1 MTVEKFVTALGLTV
15 SVYCINHGSLA
26 LTVRWPDSDRAYT
39 IWVDPVANYYGNTVD
54 YSEVPAADVLLV
66 THGHGDHL
74 DTTLAASALRAGAR
88 CIGSPDVCERFPEAT
103 LLRIGQSVTLTDSIT
118 ATAVPAYNNSPG
130 HTKFHPRAREDNGYV
145 IDIAGFRV
153 YVAGDTEDIPEMKHL
168 AGTIDLAFLPVN
180 QPYTMTIPQAVNAAK
195 MIAPKVLMPYHLT
208 DTDLTAL
215 RSALESA
222 LPKTEVRIVSEF
234 R

>member
-26 LTVRWPDSDRAYT
+26 LAIQWPDSDRCYT
-39 IWVDPVANYYGNTVD
+39 VWVDPVANYYGNTVD
-54 YSEVPAADVLLV
+54 FSGVPVPDALLV

-74 DTTLAASALRAGAR
+74 DTTLAASALRAGAS
-88 CIGSPDVCERFPEAT
+88 CIGSPDVCEHFPEAT
-103 LLRIGQSVTLTDSIT
+103 LLRIGKSLTLSDGVTV
-118 ATAVPAYNNSPG
+118 TAVPAYNNSPG
-130 HTKFHPRAREDNGYV
+130 HTRFHPKSREDNGYV
-145 IDIAGFRV
+145 IDIAGFKV
-153 YVAGDTEDIPEMKHL
+153 YVAGDTEDIPEMKNL

-195 MIAPKVLMPYHLT
+195 MITPKVLMPYHLT
-208 DTDLTAL
+208 DTDLAAL
-215 RSALESA
+215 RSALEAA

>member
-26 LTVRWPDSDRAYT
+26 LSIQWPEAGRTCT

-54 YSEVPAADVLLV
+54 YSGVPAPDVLLI
-66 THGHGDHL
+66 THAHGDHL
-74 DTTLAASALRAGAR
+74 DKTLASGAIREGAACLGSSEVADALTGAVALKHGKPQTVAEGV
-88 CIGSPDVCERFPEAT
+88 IV
-103 LLRIGQSVTLTDSIT
+103 
-118 ATAVPAYNNSPG
+118 TAVPAYNYSPG
-130 HTKFHPRAREDNGYV
+130 HQKFHPQSRKDNGYV
-145 IDIAGFRV
+145 IDIEGFKV
-153 YVAGDTEDIPEMKHL
+153 YVAGDTEDIPEMKEL

-180 QPYTMTIPQAVNAAK
+180 QPYTMTIPQAVSAAK
-195 MIAPKVLMPYHLT
+195 MIVPKVLMPYHLT
-208 DTDLTAL
+208 DTDLSAL
-215 RSALESA
+215 RSALEAA